1 MSRPGAS
8 TTAAVRDY
16 WNQHIHDLEI
26 TTHPVGTPG
35 FFADLDQYHFE
46 KLHHLLRLVD
56 FDAYRGKRV
65 LEVGCGAGT
74 DLVRFARGGALVTG
88 VDLSQ
93 SAIDL
98 ARNELRAAGAAGRSA
113 RSRWRAAPVRR
124 RHVRSRVRARRRPV
138 HRRRSEA
145 GGRVPPRAEAWRRS
159 GLPGVQPRLVA
170 ERAIEGD
177 EGAARARGRA
187 GAEEVHAPRSSAQLL
202 DGFRDVRIVEERF
215 PVKSRL
221 HKGWKG
227 TLFNTFF
234 VGTFNALPRALVRRF
249 GWHLLAFCRKVS
261 SGRRDCERC
270 EF

>member
-8 TTAAVRDY
+8 TTAAVREY

-56 FDAYRGKRV
+56 FNAYRGKRV

-98 ARNELRAAGAAGRSA
+98 ARTNFAQQRAASRSA
-113 RSRWRAAPVRR
+113 GSRRRADAVRG
-124 RHVRSRVRARRRPV
+124 RHVRSRVRARRRAV

-145 GGRVPPRAEAWRRS
+145 GRRVPPRAEAGRRS
-159 GLPGVQPRLVA
+159 GLPGLQPRLVA
-170 ERAIEGD
+170 ERAVEGD

-187 GAEEVHAPRSSAQLL
+187 GAEEVHRRGVPAACFADFATSRSSRS
-202 DGFRDVRIVEERF
+202 GF
-215 PVKSRL
+215 P
-221 HKGWKG
+221 
-227 TLFNTFF
+227 
-234 VGTFNALPRALVRRF
+234 
-249 GWHLLAFCRKVS
+249 
-261 SGRRDCERC
+261 
-270 EF
+270 